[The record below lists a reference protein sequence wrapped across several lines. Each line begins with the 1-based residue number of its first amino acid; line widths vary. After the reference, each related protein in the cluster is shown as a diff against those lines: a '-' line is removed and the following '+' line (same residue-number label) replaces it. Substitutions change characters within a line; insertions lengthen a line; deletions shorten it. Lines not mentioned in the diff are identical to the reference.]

1 MFNKYSPHK
10 AVSLSG
16 RKYKTE
22 DSTTDV
28 QGTST
33 QSVLNKNKVIG
44 SLVTKISQKNEIK
57 TCPKLEFYVHNDNDQ
72 VDMKLNFEIF
82 FGVQCKDF
90 PVYKSKENFFLYRNY
105 YGYWCQDLLE
115 NFQISI
121 NCPSNCT
128 QMR

>member
-1 MFNKYSPHK
+1 M
-10 AVSLSG
+10 SLSG

-44 SLVTKISQKNEIK
+44 SLATKNSQKNEIK